1 MNREKDTVY
10 TSHRNSGWNRPKAAV
25 RKKRRRRPFL
35 VLTLLLLA
43 AFSVV
48 YGMILFTPAAE
59 PKKVSAIQSI
69 KAPITKIISTHPD
82 YNISVSIVD
91 TKTNEAAHLGYG
103 STYTAAST
111 TKLLTA
117 ALTMSEVEAGNLSLD
132 DYING
137 SLVSWHLQQMINQS
151 NNQSWKTLNQNFG
164 QEKVEAYAKQLE
176 LDTYN
181 YTDNLISAKDMSKLL
196 TKLYRAELVNKANT
210 KLILGHMRQ
219 TNDDSFIPAIAE
231 TTKIKVYHKY
241 GWLESNIHDVAIL
254 ESKDKAWVLAIY
266 TNPKNNQQNATISRD
281 IIHMVTEL
289 VTAKLTGQPGQQL

>member
-35 VLTLLLLA
+35 VLTLLLLIG
-43 AFSVV
+43 FGVV
-48 YGMILFTPAAE
+48 YGMIFFAPPAE

-69 KAPITKIISTHPD
+69 KAPITEIINSHPE
-82 YNISVSIVD
+82 YNVSVSIVD
-91 TKTNEAAHLGYG
+91 TKTNESAHLGYR

-132 DYING
+132 DYIEG
-137 SLVSWHLQQMINQS
+137 SLVSWHLQQMVNQS
-151 NNQSWKTLNQNFG
+151 NNVSWKALNHHSG
-164 QEKVEAYAKQLE
+164 QEKMEAYAKQLG
-176 LDTYN
+176 LDSYS

-196 TKLYRAELVNKANT
+196 TKLYKAELVNEANT

-231 TTKIKVYHKY
+231 TTDVKVYHKY
-241 GWLESNIHDVAIL
+241 GWLESNIHDVAVL
-254 ESKDKAWVLAIY
+254 DSKDKAWVLAIY
-266 TNPKNNQQNATISRD
+266 TNPKDNQQNATISRD
-281 IIHMVTEL
+281 LIHTITEL
-289 VTAKLTGQPGQQL
+289 VVAKMTGQPEPQT